1 MGKYLTKIET
11 GFILEAIDLAKCKL
25 TLDVGAEAGRISLL
39 ATKKEV
45 GVIGIDI
52 DSYGLKRLK
61 LKNKRVDV
69 VLADAR
75 KIPLREKM
83 LDAAFIVEVLDYIPE
98 LETALSECF
107 NTLRPGGS
115 LVFSFGNNSSLK
127 AKLRKL
133 HRKTYQHSYRKV
145 LHSLDKTGFKIKRK
159 IGYNWL
165 PFNRV
170 SENPFIPLLA
180 RIEKLFGLRK
190 ICRFS
195 PWVLI
200 YAVKPE

>member
-11 GFILEAIDLAKCKL
+11 DFILEVINLAKCKL
-25 TLDVGAEAGRISLL
+25 IMDVGAEAGRFSLL
-39 ATKKEV
+39 ATRNKV
-45 GVIGIDI
+45 DVIGIDV

-61 LKNKRVDV
+61 LKNKKVDV

-75 KIPLREKM
+75 KIPLREEV
-83 LDAAFIVEVLDYIPE
+83 LDAAFMIEVLDYITE
-98 LETALSECF
+98 LETALSECY
-107 NTLRPGGS
+107 NTLKHGGS
-115 LVFSFGNNSSLK
+115 LVLSFGNNSSLK
-127 AKLRKL
+127 SKVRKL
-133 HRKTYQHSYRKV
+133 PRKTYQHSYGRV

-159 IGYNWL
+159 MGYNWL